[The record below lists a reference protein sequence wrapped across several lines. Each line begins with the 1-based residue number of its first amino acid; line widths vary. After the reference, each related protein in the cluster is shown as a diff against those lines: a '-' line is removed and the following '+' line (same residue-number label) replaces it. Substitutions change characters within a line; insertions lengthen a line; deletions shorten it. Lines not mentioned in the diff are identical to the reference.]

1 MSLQSAVSARRK
13 RRANDPLFYLT
24 RRERREYSR
33 AIAKRKLSEADE
45 AYYQR
50 LNDML
55 TR

>member
-1 MSLQSAVSARRK
+1 MQSAVSARRK
-13 RRANDPLFYLT
+13 RRASDPLFYLT
-24 RRERREYSR
+24 RHERREYAR
-33 AIAKRKLSEADE
+33 AVAKRKLSEADD